1 MQDHIG
7 RSIDYIRVS
16 VTDRCNLRCRY
27 CMPEEGVPL
36 LRHEDILRFEEIAAF
51 LRVAVAEGIVH
62 VRLTGGEPLHRP
74 GIVDLVRMLTEIPG
88 LKDLSM
94 TTNGTL
100 LPPLAADLR
109 RAGLQRINI
118 GLPSLD
124 PAIYAA
130 LTRFGSLDQALAGV
144 QSALD
149 AGFDPVKLNV
159 VVLRGINDSLAR
171 YVELTKRWPVAV
183 RFIEY
188 MSIGPLG
195 EEHSLVPAAEI
206 RTMLENLG
214 PLEPAEKPAGNG
226 PARVYWRV
234 PGAPG
239 SLAVIA
245 PMTEHFCPECN
256 RLRLVADGHLR
267 MCLFGAEEIDIRP
280 ALRPAVD
287 EQALR
292 GLLVARAMQE
302 KPICMP
308 DSIRDYGR
316 AMGSIGG

>member
-1 MQDHIG
+1 MQDRLG
-7 RSIDYIRVS
+7 RTIDYIRVS

-36 LRHEDILRFEEIAAF
+36 LQHDDILRFEEIAAF
-51 LRVAVAEGIVH
+51 LRVAAEEGIVH
-62 VRLTGGEPLHRP
+62 VRLTGGEPLRRP
-74 GIVDLVRMLTEIPG
+74 GIVNLVRMLMEIPG
-88 LKDLSM
+88 LEDVTM

-100 LPPLAADLR
+100 LPQFAGDLR
-109 RAGLQRINI
+109 TAGLQRINI
-118 GLPSLD
+118 GLPSLE
-124 PAIYAA
+124 PATYAA
-130 LTRFGSLDQALAGV
+130 LTRLGSLDQALAGV
-144 QSALD
+144 QAALD

-159 VVLRGINDSLAR
+159 VVLRGVNDNLAP
-171 YVELTKRWPVAV
+171 YVELTRRWPVAV

-195 EEHSLVPAAEI
+195 EDHYLVPAAEL
-206 RTMLENLG
+206 RTMLEALA
-214 PLEPAEKPAGNG
+214 PLEPAGKPAGNG
-226 PARVYWRV
+226 PAREYWRV
-234 PGAPG
+234 PGSPG

-280 ALRPAVD
+280 ALRPSVD

-292 GLLVARAMQE
+292 GLLARAMQE
-302 KPICMP
+302 KPVCMP
-308 DSIRDYGR
+308 DNVRDYGR